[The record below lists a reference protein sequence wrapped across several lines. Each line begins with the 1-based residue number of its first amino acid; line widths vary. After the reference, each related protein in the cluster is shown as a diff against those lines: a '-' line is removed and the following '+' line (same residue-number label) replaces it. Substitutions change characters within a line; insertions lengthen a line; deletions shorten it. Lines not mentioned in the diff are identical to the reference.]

1 MVSGIAG
8 RRCAGQQG
16 SGLESEGGEM
26 VRARCGSKDL
36 PSSGVGTDD
45 GSPLARA
52 QRFRKGDNSTD
63 KKRQGVFLDGVE

>member
-1 MVSGIAG
+1 
-8 RRCAGQQG
+8 
-16 SGLESEGGEM
+16 M

-36 PSSGVGTDD
+36 PSGGVGTDD
-45 GSPLARA
+45 GSPVARA